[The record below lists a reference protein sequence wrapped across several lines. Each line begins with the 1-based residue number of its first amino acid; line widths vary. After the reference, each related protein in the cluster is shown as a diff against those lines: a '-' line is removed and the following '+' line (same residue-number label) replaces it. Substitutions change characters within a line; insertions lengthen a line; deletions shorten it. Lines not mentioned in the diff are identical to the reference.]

1 MLKKSR
7 QRILVYGAGRNKKVR
22 SGFIPLGKLYGMKKR
37 FFMLASFSLYRQKLL
52 AISFIILLFVSCS
65 SPYNQ
70 KSQATGE
77 YEYVYNNIQWQPT
90 NEPNLLTI
98 ALSLPGETSSAN
110 IVSVKISQRNTEV
123 LAANFKT
130 INREYWYKATG
141 KIIYLFWNSHG
152 NPSQTTVV
160 KVKLNR

>member
-1 MLKKSR
+1 
-7 QRILVYGAGRNKKVR
+7 
-22 SGFIPLGKLYGMKKR
+22 
-37 FFMLASFSLYRQKLL
+37 MLASFSICRQKLI
-52 AISFIILLFVSCS
+52 AVSFIVFLFVSCS
-65 SPYNQ
+65 SHYNQ

-130 INREYWYKATG
+130 INREYWYKVTG